1 MKETYTRNEIIAII
15 NDEIIKYHD
24 DMFIPYGDVMTSEL
38 DIYRRHVAKKSVDV
52 LRKLRNEFM
61 TLADYDD

>member
-15 NDEIIKYHD
+15 NEEIIKYRD
-24 DMFIPYGDVMTSEL
+24 DMFIPYADETSDADNYKRL
-38 DIYRRHVAKKSVDV
+38 IAKKTVDA

-61 TLADYDD
+61 TLADYED